1 VRAAGGWGGDAYRF
15 YVNAEMQQT
24 AWVWALSWDTPED
37 ATQFNNAVLDF
48 LNARY
53 PDASGGFGL
62 CWESELDSMCY
73 GQAGDDIVLVKAPT
87 VDLATAMRD
96 IAVSE

>member
-1 VRAAGGWGGDAYRF
+1 
-15 YVNAEMQQT
+15 MQQT

-53 PDASGGFGL
+53 PEASSSFGL
-62 CWESELDSMCY
+62 CWEGELDSMCY
-73 GQAGDDIVLVKAPT
+73 GQKGDDIILVKAPT
-87 VDLATAMRD
+87 LELATEMRDLA
-96 IAVSE
+96 IGE